1 MDLKKFASLTERQK
15 QAMLLGIEV
24 RNRME
29 DFHVKYLS
37 DEQMKELNPIIRQ
50 GIINGIELWDEYKRF
65 MKTTKLNGK
74 MSEYVAL
81 AIMTIPDYWEPP
93 EDDYY
98 KRSIKENRKR
108 TTTE

>member
-1 MDLKKFASLTERQK
+1 MDPKKFATLSERQK

-24 RNRME
+24 RNNME

-65 MKTTKLNGK
+65 MRTKKPNGK
-74 MSEYVAL
+74 LSEYVGWAL
-81 AIMTIPDYWEPP
+81 MAIPDYWEPP

-98 KRSIKENRKR
+98 KRIKKENKKA
-108 TTTE
+108 TPTE